1 LVTDLFFVAF
11 SGTLWTVVW
20 QSKIFIHLKA
30 SLFRPRVRSKGI
42 SGSSP
47 SSSLFILMPHASM
60 HAQTARGR
68 SPRTALTPIPEEKEC
83 VCFGKP
89 DCSQARTRQHRE
101 SSGAERAGGAAKRAA
116 KGTADERE
124 LPARRSVKEWP
135 AHREARGRLT
145 LRASADPHAEGMH
158 AVCRLRDGV
167 LTLGTEQRDAAGEK
181 TEVVVAEVPVEE
193 LAVGM
198 QRGCA
203 NMFTIAT
210 VYKGKTFDE
219 IYCFCADPAR
229 RAQWIAVFRRMGV
242 AVADMRD

>member
-1 LVTDLFFVAF
+1 M
-11 SGTLWTVVW
+11 VVW
-20 QSKIFIHLKA
+20 QSKRFVLIPLKA
-30 SLFRPRVRSKGI
+30 SLFRPRVALQGHFS
-42 SGSSP
+42 SSP

-193 LAVGM
+193 LAVGT